1 MILDSIQDTIH
12 LSSALPVSSW
22 LTVSQISLAFDDIE
36 SFEMYLYFVEY
47 PSIEICQMFFIIRSV
62 CVCVCV
68 CEVASVVS
76 VCATLWAAACKAPL
90 SMGFSRQEH
99 WSGLSF
105 PSPGDLPDT
114 WIEPG
119 YLALQANFS
128 PSEPLW
134 KPIIRP
140 SSSYTWFLCS
150 FDIST
155 CLCRWLCVCAHFWAF
170 IDTTRCSKFI
180 LCIFC
185 PHSRIN
191 RSSKT
196 SGSFYWRMILQSKS
210 WLLHMFLF
218 LECCCF

>member
-1 MILDSIQDTIH
+1 M
-12 LSSALPVSSW
+12 
-22 LTVSQISLAFDDIE
+22 
-36 SFEMYLYFVEY
+36 
-47 PSIEICQMFFIIRSV
+47 SV
-62 CVCVCV
+62 CV
-68 CEVASVVS
+68 
-76 VCATLWAAACKAPL
+76 TLWAAACQAPL

-99 WSGLSF
+99 WSGLPF

-114 WIEPG
+114 WIEPR
-119 YLALQANFS
+119 YLALQANSS

-150 FDIST
+150 FDISS
-155 CLCRWLCVCAHFWAF
+155 CSWRWLCVRAHFWAF

-180 LCIFC
+180 LCIFS